1 MLRNCMQ
8 KWTIYYLYLE
18 GIISLIVWFFT
29 VYESKKMLTTCLG
42 IKAIQKACLG
52 NSLEES
58 PQRWCSSGVALY
70 KTSIR
75 PVITNKYDIE
85 NINIQCVL
93 SVKCVLDN
101 RYVIFFEFIWARNR
115 NSKLHNS
122 INQWLNEWIKPINLK
137 NSCKNRWVF
146 KIPAF

>member
-18 GIISLIVWFFT
+18 RIISLIVWFFT
-29 VYESKKMLTTCLG
+29 VYESGKMLTTCLG
-42 IKAIQKACLG
+42 IKSTQKARLG

-70 KTSIR
+70 KASIR
-75 PVITNKYDIE
+75 PVITNEYDIE
-85 NINIQCVL
+85 NIFIQCVL

-101 RYVIFFEFIWARNR
+101 RYVKFCKFIWDRNK
-115 NSKLHNS
+115 NSLQNS
-122 INQWLNEWIKPINLK
+122 INLNERKKSMNLK
-137 NSCKNRWVF
+137 FLANKNVCIYNVNS
-146 KIPAF
+146 I